1 MCPWYVLTLA
11 PWPSY
16 LTNNLEQVPSP
27 TVSETPRPFP
37 LPSPPTSGDESLEDQ
52 GKLGEMKKK
61 YSSELSMLND
71 IFPDWTD
78 VDLVFA
84 LDVVDGDLP
93 RTIDHI
99 MDGNVSHFAEVKKHK
114 DSVRSKAVD
123 GFFTAGAAETP
134 ALAAYGGRGRFGE
147 EHNEQ
152 GTLRED
158 SRPLLRNASKAY
170 QVLLQATKNMERECP
185 DCNSKFCLN
194 SYSPAGQRK
203 MKSARDL
210 YQKSRSRL
218 MGTYKSG
225 QLPVT
230 LASHY
235 PEVESC

>member
-1 MCPWYVLTLA
+1 
-11 PWPSY
+11 
-16 LTNNLEQVPSP
+16 
-27 TVSETPRPFP
+27 VSETPRPFP

-52 GKLGEMKKK
+52 GKLGEMKEK

-71 IFPDWTD
+71 MFPDWTD

-84 LDVVDGDLP
+84 LDGLNGDLP

-99 MDGNVSHFAEVKKHK
+99 MDGNVSQFAEVKKFK
-114 DSVRSKAVD
+114 NSARPKAAD
-123 GFFTAGAAETP
+123 GFSTAGAADNH
-134 ALAAYGGRGRFGE
+134 AFAARGGSGILGE

-152 GTLRED
+152 RTLHEEPL
-158 SRPLLRNASKAY
+158 PLLRNASKAY
-170 QVLLQATKNMERECP
+170 QVLLQATKNMEGECP

-218 MGTYKSG
+218 MGTYESG

-230 LASHY
+230 LASQY

>member
-1 MCPWYVLTLA
+1 
-11 PWPSY
+11 
-16 LTNNLEQVPSP
+16 
-27 TVSETPRPFP
+27 VSETRRPFP

-52 GKLGEMKKK
+52 GKLGEMKRK

-71 IFPDWTD
+71 MFPDWTN

-84 LDVVDGDLP
+84 LDGLNGDLP

-99 MDGNVSHFAEVKKHK
+99 MDGNMSQFAEVKKHK
-114 DSVRSKAVD
+114 NSVRSKAVD
-123 GFFTAGAAETP
+123 AFFTAGAAETP
-134 ALAAYGGRGRFGE
+134 ALAAYGGRGMLGE
-147 EHNEQ
+147 EHNKQ
-152 GTLRED
+152 DTLRED
-158 SRPLLRNASKAY
+158 PQPLLRNASKAY
-170 QVLLQATKNMERECP
+170 QVLLQATKNMEGECP

-203 MKSARDL
+203 LKSARDL

-218 MGTYKSG
+218 MGTYESG

-230 LASHY
+230 LTSQY